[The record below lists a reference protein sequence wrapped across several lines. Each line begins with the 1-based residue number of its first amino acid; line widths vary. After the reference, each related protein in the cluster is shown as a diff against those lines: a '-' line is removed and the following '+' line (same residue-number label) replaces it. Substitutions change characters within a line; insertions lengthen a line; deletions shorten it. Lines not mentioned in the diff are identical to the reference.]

1 MTHSVPT
8 RRSSDLDAQQTGF
21 VDRGLQ
27 RLKLAVYKRR
37 WKEMRGAASRHA
49 GFGHV
54 ATYVQPDEAQPLHV
68 LTQLRA
74 VNQFQGRATEQDTLV
89 GIQRSEEHTS
99 ELQSLM
105 RNSYAVFCLQ
115 KKKPITK

>member
-1 MTHSVPT
+1 MGPGMEPAYGCLKNVF
-8 RRSSDLDAQQTGF
+8 RQAVAGDAQQTGF

-74 VNQFQGRATEQDTLV
+74 VNQFQGRATEQEIGRAACRERV
-89 GIQRSEEHTS
+89 GQ
-99 ELQSLM
+99 
-105 RNSYAVFCLQ
+105 YG
-115 KKKPITK
+115 

>member
-74 VNQFQGRATEQDTLV
+74 VNQFQGRA
-89 GIQRSEEHTS
+89 RSEEHTS

-105 RNSYAVFCLQ
+105 RISYAVFCLN
-115 KKKPITK
+115 KKKKKKNSH